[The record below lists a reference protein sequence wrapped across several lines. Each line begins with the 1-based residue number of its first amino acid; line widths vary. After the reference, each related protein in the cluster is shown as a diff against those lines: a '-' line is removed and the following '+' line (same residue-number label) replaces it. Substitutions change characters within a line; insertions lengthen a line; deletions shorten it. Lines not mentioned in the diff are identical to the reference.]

1 MAPIWLRHWGWM
13 MDAPDLQSVLA
24 RFLTPELRLSAR
36 QWQVCSPIQ
45 QCRTEALG
53 GLQWQCDQCAYAV
66 PRYHACRDRHC
77 PRCQWRASRRWCEQQ
92 QAAVLPVAYYHLV
105 FTLPDRL
112 NPWVQ
117 LHPAVIYRLLFQS
130 AWATLKAFA
139 ADPRRLGGELG
150 MTAVLHTWGQNL
162 SRHVHLHCLIPG
174 GVLCTDGAWKAS
186 RGHYLFPVRALSRYF
201 RGHLVSGLRTARRQ
215 GELAR
220 IDRPGDVDTTLA
232 ALMRTDWV
240 VYSKA
245 CVAHTD
251 RVVAYLARY
260 SHRIAISDRRLVAI
274 EDDRVAFRYK
284 DYRDRDRQKLMWLSG
299 VEFVRRFLLHVLP
312 KGFMRLRHYGFLANR
327 CRAEKL
333 RRIRSALA
341 APPKAPAVVEAAAAT
356 GPTAAGYPCPR
367 CRQGVLRV
375 AHCLAPS
382 RRDSG

>member
-1 MAPIWLRHWGWM
+1 
-13 MDAPDLQSVLA
+13 
-24 RFLTPELRLSAR
+24 
-36 QWQVCSPIQ
+36 
-45 QCRTEALG
+45 
-53 GLQWQCDQCAYAV
+53 
-66 PRYHACRDRHC
+66 
-77 PRCQWRASRRWCEQQ
+77 
-92 QAAVLPVAYYHLV
+92 VLPVAYYHLV